1 MFPAAS
7 GVWTFGPRKVAQ
19 FEGGCQAAC
28 DGASVEEVDLEGC
41 RTPLPLYTLLSGCGC
56 NVTSQPLAP
65 GDLLFPACLPP
76 LFCHGPI
83 TRDYV
88 PWEL

>member
-7 GVWTFGPRKVAQ
+7 GVWTFGPRKLAR

-41 RTPLPLYTLLSGCGC
+41 PAPLPLYTLLPGYGC

-65 GDLLFPACLPP
+65 GDLLSLLACH
-76 LFCHGPI
+76 LFSVTAPSRETMSLGN
-83 TRDYV
+83 
-88 PWEL
+88 